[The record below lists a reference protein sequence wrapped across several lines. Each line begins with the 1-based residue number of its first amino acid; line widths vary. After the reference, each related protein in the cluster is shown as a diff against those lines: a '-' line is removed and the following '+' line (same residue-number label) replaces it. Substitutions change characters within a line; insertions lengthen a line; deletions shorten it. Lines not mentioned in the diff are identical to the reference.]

1 MVECTEVPGHR
12 KGSGSLS
19 QGAHTH
25 RKLGS
30 RGQEGTVMQGASAG
44 GKRVVGRWKRE
55 SVCGGWLVEES
66 VGVLVVVVVEVVVVV
81 VVVGVVASAAGD
93 DDDADMVWVL
103 RCQAVSSGLR

>member
-1 MVECTEVPGHR
+1 M
-12 KGSGSLS
+12 
-19 QGAHTH
+19 
-25 RKLGS
+25 
-30 RGQEGTVMQGASAG
+30 
-44 GKRVVGRWKRE
+44 VGRWKRE

-66 VGVLVVVVVEVVVVV
+66 VGVLVVVVVVVEVVVVV

>member
-30 RGQEGTVMQGASAG
+30 RGQEGTVMKRASAG

-55 SVCGGWLVEES
+55 EREC
-66 VGVLVVVVVEVVVVV
+66 
-81 VVVGVVASAAGD
+81 VVVG
-93 DDDADMVWVL
+93 
-103 RCQAVSSGLR
+103 

>member
-1 MVECTEVPGHR
+1 MVECTEVPDHR
-12 KGSGSLS
+12 IGSGSLS

-30 RGQEGTVMQGASAG
+30 RGQEGTVMKGASAG

-66 VGVLVVVVVEVVVVV
+66 VGVVVVVVEVVVVV
-81 VVVGVVASAAGD
+81 VGVVAGAAGD

>member
-30 RGQEGTVMQGASAG
+30 RGQEGTVVKGASAG

-81 VVVGVVASAAGD
+81 VVGVVASAAGD
-93 DDDADMVWVL
+93 ADDADMVWVL

>member
-30 RGQEGTVMQGASAG
+30 RGQEGTVMKGASAG

-55 SVCGGWLVEES
+55 KEREC
-66 VGVLVVVVVEVVVVV
+66 
-81 VVVGVVASAAGD
+81 VVVG
-93 DDDADMVWVL
+93 
-103 RCQAVSSGLR
+103 

>member
-1 MVECTEVPGHR
+1 M
-12 KGSGSLS
+12 
-19 QGAHTH
+19 
-25 RKLGS
+25 
-30 RGQEGTVMQGASAG
+30 
-44 GKRVVGRWKRE
+44 VGRWKRE

-66 VGVLVVVVVEVVVVV
+66 VGVLVVVVEVVVV

>member
-30 RGQEGTVMQGASAG
+30 RGQEGTVMKGESAD

-55 SVCGGWLVEES
+55 CVCGGWLVEES
-66 VGVLVVVVVEVVVVV
+66 VGVVVVVVVEVVVV

>member
-30 RGQEGTVMQGASAG
+30 RGQEGTVMKGASAG
-44 GKRVVGRWKRE
+44 GGREWWEGGRE
-55 SVCGGWLVEES
+55 SVC
-66 VGVLVVVVVEVVVVV
+66 LVV
-81 VVVGVVASAAGD
+81 G
-93 DDDADMVWVL
+93 
-103 RCQAVSSGLR
+103 

>member
-1 MVECTEVPGHR
+1 MVECTEVPGHS

-30 RGQEGTVMQGASAG
+30 RGQEGTVMKGASAG
-44 GKRVVGRWKRE
+44 GKRVVERWKRE
-55 SVCGGWLVEES
+55 CVCGGWLVEES
-66 VGVLVVVVVEVVVVV
+66 VGVVMVVVVEVVV